1 MNKALTDISGK
12 EVKSMVSSAVT
23 GAVAVRNTSSGTA
36 SKSSNTKSKSSD
48 FKSVMA
54 ASISKNTSNA
64 GTGSS
69 DSKLGIADDVKS
81 AKDQNTTDTKNTK
94 ADTKNTKADTDAVD
108 KKQNAAD
115 TGKADKTDKS
125 KQDNKSDEKVNDA
138 VQNVKD
144 TIKEELDVSDEDIA
158 KAMEVLGITD
168 NDLLSVVKVTELVSA
183 LTGADSITLITDDDM
198 SGKLTSVLDAVNTAQ
213 EDIADV
219 LNTDVDDAVLVVRT
233 DAVVK
238 KDTDETVVK
247 NTDSSI
253 TDNQSV
259 SETESL
265 SDVLAAKVTAQG
277 SSKNEESTGEYT
289 GEHTGEHTGEQNHNT
304 QSYGGVAD
312 SIIQSMKD
320 SFADIVT
327 EDTSR
332 VSEADI
338 VNQVIDQIKLSSG
351 RELTS
356 IEVMLN
362 PERLG
367 SVNVTV
373 TAKNGI
379 LSAQIA
385 AQNEQVKT
393 ALENQV
399 TALKENFQNQG
410 IKVEAVEITVMTH
423 QFEAGQ
429 NFGQNESERK
439 QLEQK
444 INKKL
449 NLSDYMDD
457 EDETVS
463 AQDIRRKDS
472 IQNGN
477 SSVEYMA

>member
-81 AKDQNTTDTKNTK
+81 AKGQNTT
-94 ADTKNTKADTDAVD
+94 DTKNTKADTDAVD
-108 KKQNAAD
+108 KKQNTAD

-213 EDIADV
+213 EDIADM

-277 SSKNEESTGEYT
+277 SSKHEES
-289 GEHTGEHTGEQNHNT
+289 TGEHTGEQNHNT

-367 SVNVTV
+367 SVHVTV

-439 QLEQK
+439 QSEQK

>member
-213 EDIADV
+213 EDIADM

-277 SSKNEESTGEYT
+277 SSKHEESTGE
-289 GEHTGEHTGEQNHNT
+289 HTGKHTGEQNHNT

-367 SVNVTV
+367 SVHVTV

-439 QLEQK
+439 QSEQK

>member
-1 MNKALTDISGK
+1 
-12 EVKSMVSSAVT
+12 MVSSAVT

-81 AKDQNTTDTKNTK
+81 AKDQNTIDTKNTK

-213 EDIADV
+213 EDIADM

-277 SSKNEESTGEYT
+277 SSKHEEST

-367 SVNVTV
+367 SVHVTV

-439 QLEQK
+439 QSEQK

-463 AQDIRRKDS
+463 TQDIRRKDS

>member
-1 MNKALTDISGK
+1 
-12 EVKSMVSSAVT
+12 MVSSAVT

-213 EDIADV
+213 EDIADM

-253 TDNQSV
+253 TDNRSV

-277 SSKNEESTGEYT
+277 SSKNEES
-289 GEHTGEHTGEQNHNT
+289 TGEHTGEQNHNT

-367 SVNVTV
+367 SVHVTV

-439 QLEQK
+439 QSEQK

>member
-12 EVKSMVSSAVT
+12 EVKSMVSSAVM
-23 GAVAVRNTSSGTA
+23 GAGAVRNTSSGTA

-69 DSKLGIADDVKS
+69 DSKLGIADAVKT

-94 ADTKNTKADTDAVD
+94 ADTDVVD

-115 TGKADKTDKS
+115 TGKADKTDNS
-125 KQDNKSDEKVNDA
+125 KQDNKSDEKVNDV

-144 TIKEELDVSDEDIA
+144 TIKEEVDVSDEDIA
-158 KAMEVLGITD
+158 KAMEVLGITH

-213 EDIADV
+213 EDIADM

-265 SDVLAAKVTAQG
+265 SNVLAAKVTAQG
-277 SSKNEESTGEYT
+277 SSKHEES
-289 GEHTGEHTGEQNHNT
+289 TGEHTGEQNHNT

-367 SVNVTV
+367 SVHVTV

-439 QLEQK
+439 QSEQK

>member
-12 EVKSMVSSAVT
+12 EVKSMVSSAVM
-23 GAVAVRNTSSGTA
+23 GAGAVRNTSSGTA

-69 DSKLGIADDVKS
+69 DSKLGIADAVKT

-94 ADTKNTKADTDAVD
+94 ADTDVVD

-115 TGKADKTDKS
+115 TGKADKTDNS
-125 KQDNKSDEKVNDA
+125 KQDNKSDEKVNDV

-213 EDIADV
+213 EDVADM

-238 KDTDETVVK
+238 KDTDETAVK

-259 SETESL
+259 PETESL

-277 SSKNEESTGEYT
+277 SSKHEES
-289 GEHTGEHTGEQNHNT
+289 TGEHTGEQNHNT
-304 QSYGGVAD
+304 QSYGGIAD

-367 SVNVTV
+367 SVHVTV

-439 QLEQK
+439 QSEQR

>member
-1 MNKALTDISGK
+1 
-12 EVKSMVSSAVT
+12 MVSSAVT

-81 AKDQNTTDTKNTK
+81 AKDQNTT
-94 ADTKNTKADTDAVD
+94 DTKNTKADTDAVD

-213 EDIADV
+213 EDIADM

-277 SSKNEESTGEYT
+277 SSKHEES
-289 GEHTGEHTGEQNHNT
+289 TGEHTGEQNHNT

-367 SVNVTV
+367 SVHVTV

-410 IKVEAVEITVMTH
+410 IKVDAVEITVMTH

-439 QLEQK
+439 QSEQK

>member
-94 ADTKNTKADTDAVD
+94 ADTKNNKADTDAVD

-213 EDIADV
+213 EDIADM

-238 KDTDETVVK
+238 KDTDATVVK

-277 SSKNEESTGEYT
+277 SSKHEEST

-367 SVNVTV
+367 SVHVTV

-439 QLEQK
+439 QSEQK

>member
-213 EDIADV
+213 EDIADM

-277 SSKNEESTGEYT
+277 PSKHEEST

-367 SVNVTV
+367 SVHVTV

-439 QLEQK
+439 QSEQK

-463 AQDIRRKDS
+463 TQDIRRKDS

>member
-12 EVKSMVSSAVT
+12 EVKSMVSSAVM
-23 GAVAVRNTSSGTA
+23 GAGAVRNTSSGTA

-69 DSKLGIADDVKS
+69 DSKLGIADAVKT

-94 ADTKNTKADTDAVD
+94 ADTDVVD

-115 TGKADKTDKS
+115 TGKADKTDNS
-125 KQDNKSDEKVNDA
+125 KQDNKSDEKVNDV

-213 EDIADV
+213 EDVADM

-277 SSKNEESTGEYT
+277 SSKHEES
-289 GEHTGEHTGEQNHNT
+289 TGEHTGEQNHNT

-367 SVNVTV
+367 SVHVTV

-439 QLEQK
+439 QSEQK

>member
-12 EVKSMVSSAVT
+12 EVKSMVSSAVM
-23 GAVAVRNTSSGTA
+23 GAGAVRNTSSGTA

-64 GTGSS
+64 GTGLS
-69 DSKLGIADDVKS
+69 DSKLGIADAVKT
-81 AKDQNTTDTKNTK
+81 AKDQNTTDTN
-94 ADTKNTKADTDAVD
+94 NTKADTDAVD

-125 KQDNKSDEKVNDA
+125 KQDNKSDEKVNDV

-198 SGKLTSVLDAVNTAQ
+198 SGKLTLVLDAVNTAQ
-213 EDIADV
+213 EDIADM

-238 KDTDETVVK
+238 KDTDETAVK

-277 SSKNEESTGEYT
+277 SSKHEES
-289 GEHTGEHTGEQNHNT
+289 TGEHTGEQNHNT

-367 SVNVTV
+367 SVHVTV

-439 QLEQK
+439 QSEQK

>member
-23 GAVAVRNTSSGTA
+23 GAVAVRNTSSETA

-213 EDIADV
+213 EDIADM

-277 SSKNEESTGEYT
+277 SSKHEEST

-367 SVNVTV
+367 SVHVTV

-439 QLEQK
+439 QSEQK

>member
-48 FKSVMA
+48 FKCVMA

-64 GTGSS
+64 RTGSS

-108 KKQNAAD
+108 KKQNTAD

-213 EDIADV
+213 EDIADM

-253 TDNQSV
+253 TDNRSV

-277 SSKNEESTGEYT
+277 SSKNEEST

-367 SVNVTV
+367 SVHVTV

-439 QLEQK
+439 QSEQK

>member
-12 EVKSMVSSAVT
+12 EVKSMVSSAVM
-23 GAVAVRNTSSGTA
+23 GAGAVRNTSSGTA

-69 DSKLGIADDVKS
+69 DSKLGIADAVKT

-94 ADTKNTKADTDAVD
+94 ADTDVVD

-115 TGKADKTDKS
+115 TGKADKTDNS
-125 KQDNKSDEKVNDA
+125 KQDNKSDEKVNDV

-213 EDIADV
+213 EDVADM

-238 KDTDETVVK
+238 KDTDETAVK

-253 TDNQSV
+253 TDNQSA

-277 SSKNEESTGEYT
+277 SSKHEES
-289 GEHTGEHTGEQNHNT
+289 TGEHTGEQNHNT

-367 SVNVTV
+367 SVHVTV

-439 QLEQK
+439 QSEQK

>member
-1 MNKALTDISGK
+1 VNKALTDISGK

-81 AKDQNTTDTKNTK
+81 AKDQNTT
-94 ADTKNTKADTDAVD
+94 DTKNTKADTDAVD

-213 EDIADV
+213 EDIADM

-238 KDTDETVVK
+238 KDTDATVVK

-277 SSKNEESTGEYT
+277 SSKHEES
-289 GEHTGEHTGEQNHNT
+289 TGEHTGEQNHNT

-367 SVNVTV
+367 SVHVTV

-439 QLEQK
+439 QSEQK

>member
-12 EVKSMVSSAVT
+12 EVKSMVSSAVM
-23 GAVAVRNTSSGTA
+23 GAGTVRNTSSGTA

-69 DSKLGIADDVKS
+69 DSKLGIADAVKT
-81 AKDQNTTDTKNTK
+81 AKSQNTT
-94 ADTKNTKADTDAVD
+94 DTKNTKADTDAVD

-213 EDIADV
+213 EDIADM

-277 SSKNEESTGEYT
+277 SSKHEEST

-367 SVNVTV
+367 SVHVTV

-439 QLEQK
+439 QSEQK

>member
-12 EVKSMVSSAVT
+12 EVKSMVSSAVM
-23 GAVAVRNTSSGTA
+23 GAGAVRNTSSGTA

-54 ASISKNTSNA
+54 TSISKNTSNA

-69 DSKLGIADDVKS
+69 DSKLGIADAVKT

-94 ADTKNTKADTDAVD
+94 ADTDVVD

-115 TGKADKTDKS
+115 TGKADKTDNS
-125 KQDNKSDEKVNDA
+125 KQDNKSDEKVNDV

-213 EDIADV
+213 EDIADM

-238 KDTDETVVK
+238 KDTDETAVK

-277 SSKNEESTGEYT
+277 SSKHEES
-289 GEHTGEHTGEQNHNT
+289 TGEHTGEQNHNT

-367 SVNVTV
+367 SVHVTV

-439 QLEQK
+439 QSEQK

-457 EDETVS
+457 EDETVN

>member
-213 EDIADV
+213 ENIADM

-277 SSKNEESTGEYT
+277 SSKHEEST

-367 SVNVTV
+367 SVHVTV

-439 QLEQK
+439 QSEQK

>member
-1 MNKALTDISGK
+1 VNKALTDISGK
-12 EVKSMVSSAVT
+12 EVKSMVSSAVM
-23 GAVAVRNTSSGTA
+23 GAGAVRNTSSGTA

-69 DSKLGIADDVKS
+69 DSKLGIADAVKT

-94 ADTKNTKADTDAVD
+94 ADTDVVD

-115 TGKADKTDKS
+115 TGKADKTDNS
-125 KQDNKSDEKVNDA
+125 KQDNKSDEKVNDV

-213 EDIADV
+213 EDVADM

-238 KDTDETVVK
+238 KDTDETAVK

-259 SETESL
+259 PETESL
-265 SDVLAAKVTAQG
+265 SDVLAAKVTAHG
-277 SSKNEESTGEYT
+277 SSKQEES
-289 GEHTGEHTGEQNHNT
+289 TGEQNHNT

-367 SVNVTV
+367 SVHVTV

-379 LSAQIA
+379 LSAQIT

-439 QLEQK
+439 QSEQK

>member
-12 EVKSMVSSAVT
+12 EVKSMVSSAVM
-23 GAVAVRNTSSGTA
+23 GAGAVRNTSSGTA

-69 DSKLGIADDVKS
+69 DSKLGIADAVKT
-81 AKDQNTTDTKNTK
+81 AKDQNTTDTN
-94 ADTKNTKADTDAVD
+94 NTKADTDAVD

-115 TGKADKTDKS
+115 TGKTDKTDKS
-125 KQDNKSDEKVNDA
+125 KQDNKSDEKVNDV

-213 EDIADV
+213 EDIADM

-277 SSKNEESTGEYT
+277 SSKHEES
-289 GEHTGEHTGEQNHNT
+289 TGEHTGEQNHNT

-367 SVNVTV
+367 SVHVTV

-439 QLEQK
+439 QSEQK

>member
-12 EVKSMVSSAVT
+12 EVKSMVSSAVM
-23 GAVAVRNTSSGTA
+23 GAGAVRNTSSGTA

-69 DSKLGIADDVKS
+69 DSKLGIADAVKT

-94 ADTKNTKADTDAVD
+94 ADTDVVD

-125 KQDNKSDEKVNDA
+125 KQDNKSDEKVNDV

-198 SGKLTSVLDAVNTAQ
+198 SGKLTSVLDAVYTAQ
-213 EDIADV
+213 EDVADM

-238 KDTDETVVK
+238 KDTDETAVK

-259 SETESL
+259 PETESL

-277 SSKNEESTGEYT
+277 SSKHEES
-289 GEHTGEHTGEQNHNT
+289 TGEHTGEQNHNT

-367 SVNVTV
+367 SVHVTV

-439 QLEQK
+439 QSEQK

>member
-81 AKDQNTTDTKNTK
+81 AKDQNTT
-94 ADTKNTKADTDAVD
+94 DTKNTKADTDAVD

-213 EDIADV
+213 EDIADM

-277 SSKNEESTGEYT
+277 SSKHEEST

-367 SVNVTV
+367 SVHVMV

-439 QLEQK
+439 QSEQK

>member
-12 EVKSMVSSAVT
+12 EVKSMVSSAVM

-36 SKSSNTKSKSSD
+36 SKSSNTKSKSSE

-54 ASISKNTSNA
+54 ASISKNTSNV

-81 AKDQNTTDTKNTK
+81 AKGQNTT
-94 ADTKNTKADTDAVD
+94 DTKNTKADTDAVD
-108 KKQNAAD
+108 KKQNTAD

-213 EDIADV
+213 EDIADM

-277 SSKNEESTGEYT
+277 SSKNEEST

-367 SVNVTV
+367 SVHVTV

-385 AQNEQVKT
+385 TQNEQVKT

-439 QLEQK
+439 QSEQK

>member
-1 MNKALTDISGK
+1 VNKALTDISGK
-12 EVKSMVSSAVT
+12 EVKSMVSSAVM
-23 GAVAVRNTSSGTA
+23 GAGAVRNTSSGTA

-69 DSKLGIADDVKS
+69 DSKLGIADAVKT

-94 ADTKNTKADTDAVD
+94 ADTDVVD

-125 KQDNKSDEKVNDA
+125 KQDNKSDEKVNDV

-213 EDIADV
+213 EDVADM

-238 KDTDETVVK
+238 KDTDETAVK

-259 SETESL
+259 PETESL

-277 SSKNEESTGEYT
+277 SSKHEES
-289 GEHTGEHTGEQNHNT
+289 TGEHTGEQNHNT

-367 SVNVTV
+367 SVHVTV

-439 QLEQK
+439 QSEQK

>member
-12 EVKSMVSSAVT
+12 EVKSMVSSAVM
-23 GAVAVRNTSSGTA
+23 GAGAVRNTSSGTA

-69 DSKLGIADDVKS
+69 DSKLGIADAVKT

-94 ADTKNTKADTDAVD
+94 ADTDVVD

-125 KQDNKSDEKVNDA
+125 KQDNKSDEKVNDV

-213 EDIADV
+213 EDIADM

-265 SDVLAAKVTAQG
+265 SNVLAAKVTAQG
-277 SSKNEESTGEYT
+277 SSKHEES
-289 GEHTGEHTGEQNHNT
+289 TGEHTGEQNHNT

-367 SVNVTV
+367 SVHVTV

-439 QLEQK
+439 QSEQK

-463 AQDIRRKDS
+463 SQDIRRKDS

>member
-1 MNKALTDISGK
+1 
-12 EVKSMVSSAVT
+12 MVSSAVT

-81 AKDQNTTDTKNTK
+81 AKGQNTT
-94 ADTKNTKADTDAVD
+94 DTKNTKADTDAVD

-213 EDIADV
+213 EDIADM

-253 TDNQSV
+253 TDNRSV

-277 SSKNEESTGEYT
+277 SSKNEEST

-367 SVNVTV
+367 SVHVTV

-439 QLEQK
+439 QSEQK

>member
-12 EVKSMVSSAVT
+12 EVKSMVSSAVM
-23 GAVAVRNTSSGTA
+23 GAGAVRNTSSGTA

-69 DSKLGIADDVKS
+69 DSKLGIADAVKT

-94 ADTKNTKADTDAVD
+94 ADTDVVD

-115 TGKADKTDKS
+115 TGKADKTDNS
-125 KQDNKSDEKVNDA
+125 KQDNKSDEKVNDV

-198 SGKLTSVLDAVNTAQ
+198 SGKLTSVLDAVNIAQ
-213 EDIADV
+213 EDVADM

-238 KDTDETVVK
+238 KDTDETAVK

-259 SETESL
+259 PETESL

-277 SSKNEESTGEYT
+277 SSKHEES
-289 GEHTGEHTGEQNHNT
+289 TGEHTGEQNHNT

-367 SVNVTV
+367 SVHVTV

-439 QLEQK
+439 QSEQR

>member
-213 EDIADV
+213 EDIADM

-277 SSKNEESTGEYT
+277 SSKHEES
-289 GEHTGEHTGEQNHNT
+289 TGEQNHNT

-367 SVNVTV
+367 SVHVTV

-439 QLEQK
+439 QSEQK

>member
-1 MNKALTDISGK
+1 
-12 EVKSMVSSAVT
+12 MVSSAVM
-23 GAVAVRNTSSGTA
+23 GAGAVRNTSSGTA

-69 DSKLGIADDVKS
+69 DSKLGIADAVKT

-94 ADTKNTKADTDAVD
+94 ADTDVVD

-125 KQDNKSDEKVNDA
+125 KQDNKSDEKVNDV

-213 EDIADV
+213 EDVADM

-238 KDTDETVVK
+238 KDTDETAVK

-259 SETESL
+259 PETESL

-277 SSKNEESTGEYT
+277 SSKHEES
-289 GEHTGEHTGEQNHNT
+289 TGEHTGEQNHNT

-367 SVNVTV
+367 SVHVTV

-410 IKVEAVEITVMTH
+410 IKVLPSWDLSIRWKKCYGKKIPLT
-423 QFEAGQ
+423 
-429 NFGQNESERK
+429 SELPSTRRGLRFATKLMKHTKHNGKRLRK
-439 QLEQK
+439 
-444 INKKL
+444 
-449 NLSDYMDD
+449 LSG
-457 EDETVS
+457 S
-463 AQDIRRKDS
+463 RFLS
-472 IQNGN
+472 
-477 SSVEYMA
+477 